1 MTKLIERN
9 KTIPCKAAQIFS
21 TYADNQPGVLIQ
33 VYEGE
38 RPMTKDNNLLG
49 KFNMTGIPP
58 APRGVPQI
66 EVTFDLSADGILNV
80 SAKDKQGSAAGKIT
94 IDSQKGRLSEEEI
107 RNIVEEAERFKK
119 EDEEVAKRVQAKNDL
134 ENFAYSIRNSLSDE
148 KLKDA
153 ISEEDR
159 TTLNTKVEETQ
170 SWVDANQNAELDE
183 FEAKKKE
190 LQDLWQ
196 PIIMKAYQASGGQP
210 GQGMP
215 GMPGGMPGG
224 GMPGGMPGGGMPN
237 TESAPGPKIDEV
249 D

>member
-1 MTKLIERN
+1 VMTKLIERN

-38 RPMTKDNNLLG
+38 RPMTNDNNLLG

-66 EVTFDLSADGILNV
+66 EVTFDLSADGILNA
-80 SAKDKQGSAAGKIT
+80 SAKDKKGSASGKIT

-119 EDEEVAKRVQAKNDL
+119 EDEEVRKRVQAKNDL

-148 KLKDA
+148 KLKDQ
-153 ISEEDR
+153 ISEEDKEK
-159 TTLNTKVEETQ
+159 LTKAVEATQ
-170 SWVDANQNAELDE
+170 EWVDNNQNAELDE

-190 LQDLWQ
+190 LQDMWQ
-196 PIIMKAYQASGGQP
+196 PIIMKAYQDAGGQP
-210 GQGMP
+210 GPNGMP
-215 GMPGGMPGG
+215 DMSGMPQSGDTGGD
-224 GMPGGMPGGGMPN
+224 
-237 TESAPGPKIDEV
+237 APDAGPKIDEV